1 VLKLVVGDEDVIV
14 DGPEVE
20 ITDEDVGLEDGEEV
34 VTAALAVEEV
44 DVVAAAVDDTRST
57 N

>member
-1 VLKLVVGDEDVIV
+1 MLKLVVGDEDVIV